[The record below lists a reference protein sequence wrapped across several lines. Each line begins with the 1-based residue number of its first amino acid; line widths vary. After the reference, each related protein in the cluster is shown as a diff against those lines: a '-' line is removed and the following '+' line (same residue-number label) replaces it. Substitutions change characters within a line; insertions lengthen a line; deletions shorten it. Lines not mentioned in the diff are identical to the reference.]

1 VQTDIRQ
8 ITLPNWFV
16 PTAVVCGVM
25 FALSPILVAYA
36 PAEAEMGLVSKIF
49 YYHLPS
55 AFMFLLSGIV
65 CGVASV
71 RYLATRDAR
80 HDRVA
85 WAAAE
90 LVVLFGALTLVTG
103 PLWARKAWGHWWVWD
118 VRLTSSLV
126 SWMLSVAYLLVRK
139 YGGPGSDK
147 LAAAM
152 ALFGLANVP
161 FIYISVNF
169 WRTIHPLTSVV
180 PTLPASFGVPL
191 WFCVFTFL
199 LLFVLLLRLRVRLEA
214 QRAQLDAMYQLLD
227 E

>member
-1 VQTDIRQ
+1 
-8 ITLPNWFV
+8 
-16 PTAVVCGVM
+16 M
-25 FALSPILVAYA
+25 FALSPILISYG
-36 PAEAEMGLVSKIF
+36 PAQSEMGLVSKIF

-55 AFMFLLSGIV
+55 AWMFLLGGIV
-65 CGVASV
+65 CGIESV
-71 RYLATRDAR
+71 RYLATGQPR
-80 HDRVA
+80 HDRLA

-90 LVVLFGALTLVTG
+90 MVVLFGMITLVTG
-103 PLWARKAWGHWWVWD
+103 PLWARKTWGVWWVWD

-126 SWMLSVAYLLVRK
+126 SWMLSVAYILVRK

-161 FIYISVNF
+161 FIYVSVNF
-169 WRTIHPLTSVV
+169 WRTIHPLTTVV
-180 PTLPASFGVPL
+180 PTLPTSFGIPL
-191 WFCVFTFL
+191 WFCVCTFL